1 MENAKIL
8 IVDDDLDLT
17 KALQITLESEQ
28 YTVLI
33 AADRTEGT
41 EKVREAKETVW
52 QTDNIG

>member
-1 MENAKIL
+1 MQNTKIL

-33 AADRTEGT
+33 AADRTEGM
-41 EKVREAKETVW
+41 RGR
-52 QTDNIG
+52 IF